1 MTAEHAVEPLL
12 PHQLG
17 LGPLFETMNDAAVV
31 AEAGHGVILLW
42 NPAASQ
48 IFGYTVDEILGAP
61 LEMLMPERMREMH
74 RAGLARFARTDHGPY
89 IDSHKPVELPGV
101 TKDGTEIA
109 IELTLSKID
118 SVSRQY
124 VLAVI
129 RDITA
134 RIHEEEELRQ
144 SHSRL
149 QSRLQMEQQ
158 KHEGL

>member
-1 MTAEHAVEPLL
+1 MSAQPAFEPLL

-17 LGPLFETMNDAAVV
+17 LGPLFETMRDGAVV
-31 AEAGHGVILLW
+31 TEASQGVILLW
-42 NPAASQ
+42 NRAASDL
-48 IFGYTVDEILGAP
+48 FGYTMEEVLGKP
-61 LEMLMPERMREMH
+61 LEILMPERMRELH

-89 IDSHKPVELPGV
+89 IDSHTPVELPAV
-101 TKDGTEIA
+101 TKDGNEIA

-118 SVSRQY
+118 HAAGQY

-134 RIHEEEELRQ
+134 RIHEAEELRQ

-149 QSRLQMEQQ
+149 QSQLQMER
-158 KHEGL
+158 ERNRGL

>member
-1 MTAEHAVEPLL
+1 M
-12 PHQLG
+12 
-17 LGPLFETMNDAAVV
+17 
-31 AEAGHGVILLW
+31 
-42 NPAASQ
+42 
-48 IFGYTVDEILGAP
+48 
-61 LEMLMPERMREMH
+61 
-74 RAGLARFARTDHGPY
+74 
-89 IDSHKPVELPGV
+89 

>member
-1 MTAEHAVEPLL
+1 MTAERAFEPLL

-17 LGPLFETMNDAAVV
+17 LGALFETMNDAAVV
-31 AEAGHGVILLW
+31 AEAGRGVILLW

-48 IFGYTVDEILGAP
+48 IFGYTAREILGKP
-61 LEMLMPERMREMH
+61 LETLMPERMREMH

-89 IDSHKPVELPGV
+89 IDSQKPVELPGL

-109 IELTLSKID
+109 IELTLSTID
-118 SVSRQY
+118 GVPGQY

-134 RIHEEEELRQ
+134 RIREEEELRQ

-149 QSRLQMEQQ
+149 QSQLQMEQRRHQ
-158 KHEGL
+158 GL

>member
-1 MTAEHAVEPLL
+1 MTAQPAFEPLL

-17 LGPLFETMNDAAVV
+17 LGTLFETMTDGIVV
-31 AEAGHGVILLW
+31 AEAHQATILLW
-42 NPAASQ
+42 NPAASR
-48 IFGYTVDEILGAP
+48 IFGYTKEEVIGQP
-61 LEMLMPERMREMH
+61 LEILMPERMRDMH

-89 IDSHKPVELPGV
+89 VDSHTPVELPAM

-118 SVSRQY
+118 QIAGRY

-129 RDITA
+129 RDITV

-149 QSRLQMEQQ
+149 QSQLQMERDRNQ
-158 KHEGL
+158 GL

>member
-1 MTAEHAVEPLL
+1 
-12 PHQLG
+12 
-17 LGPLFETMNDAAVV
+17 
-31 AEAGHGVILLW
+31 
-42 NPAASQ
+42 
-48 IFGYTVDEILGAP
+48 
-61 LEMLMPERMREMH
+61 MPERMHEMH

-118 SVSRQY
+118 SVAGQY